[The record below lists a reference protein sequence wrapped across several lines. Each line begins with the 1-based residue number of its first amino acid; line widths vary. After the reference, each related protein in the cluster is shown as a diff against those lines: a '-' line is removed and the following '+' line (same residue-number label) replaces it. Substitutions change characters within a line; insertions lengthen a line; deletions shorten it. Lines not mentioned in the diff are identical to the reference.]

1 MTTLSR
7 RLTYGVAILIA
18 GGFAFAHLRGP
29 NGLTALLEKR
39 REIRLLE
46 QENAQ
51 LKADNERRRQRN
63 TDLQKDP
70 NTWELEIRKRT
81 EKIKKGETDFK
92 LPAEQPVKPA
102 DSIAAKPAVQP

>member
-1 MTTLSR
+1 MTTVSR

-29 NGLTALLEKR
+29 NGLTALMEKR
-39 REIRLLE
+39 REIRALE

-51 LKADNERRRQRN
+51 LKADNDRRRQRN
-63 TDLQKDP
+63 ADLSQNP

-92 LPAEQPVKPA
+92 LPLEPPA
-102 DSIAAKPAVQP
+102 AAKPGAKP